1 MKQRLFVYA
10 FPDKRLVY
18 HINPH
23 CLMSLFSSK
32 CVQLSHTQVGISN
45 LSCIYPHTTAVL
57 NSLSAYFPV
66 GRQWHKCPQFEHLIA
81 VPLDRFVCLSRD
93 HWCSSSCILFV
104 IACYVSMHITK
115 INRMISAIAFLSLAA
130 ISCLLYRFIVSI
142 HLFVVFICTLCNN
155 GENAHTDYKK

>member
-23 CLMSLFSSK
+23 CLISLFSSK

-66 GRQWHKCPQFEHLIA
+66 GRQWHRCPQFEHRIA
-81 VPLDRFVCLSRD
+81 LPLDLFACLSRD
-93 HWCSSSCILFV
+93 HWCSSSCTLLVMSICILQRSMVFFFV
-104 IACYVSMHITK
+104 Y
-115 INRMISAIAFLSLAA
+115 
-130 ISCLLYRFIVSI
+130 
-142 HLFVVFICTLCNN
+142 TLCHSVL
-155 GENAHTDYKK
+155 GKYAYYKDQ